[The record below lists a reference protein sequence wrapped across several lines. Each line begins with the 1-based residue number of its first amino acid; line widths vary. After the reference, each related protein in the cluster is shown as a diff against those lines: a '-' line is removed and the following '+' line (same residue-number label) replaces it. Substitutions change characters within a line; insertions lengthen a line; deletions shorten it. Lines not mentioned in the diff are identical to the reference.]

1 MPDASMTPATAA
13 AAWTCPF
20 CPLLCDGFAVDRSAA
35 PWTLTGSDCPR
46 ARRALSHF
54 GSAPAQPLVSI
65 DGRAATLDEAVEAA
79 ADILAASRQP
89 LFAGLGTDVAGA
101 RALYRLGC
109 ACGAISDAATGPALM
124 HTLRALQ
131 DRGQFTTT
139 LAEVRTRADVIV
151 CLGTQPSAR
160 YPEFF
165 RRIGLGEAQP
175 LVDRRHV
182 AFVGADV
189 DPVASAVAGA
199 TSEAIVAGA
208 DLHGL
213 VAQLAALVARRH
225 VRDPLPALA
234 ALAERLRGARYGVLV
249 VDTAALPEEGALIL
263 EIVERLVATLNAET
277 RAALLVLGGADGS
290 STVNHVHAWLSGLPL
305 RTRAGAL
312 GLEHEPL
319 AFDTRRLVDGAAV
332 DALLW
337 VSSYGPEP
345 APPAAAL
352 PRIVLAHPAMALP
365 ATNERSVFIAVA
377 TPGIDAA
384 GHLLRT
390 DGVVMLP
397 LSPVVESVLPGVA
410 AVAARI
416 EAALGAKR

>member
-1 MPDASMTPATAA
+1 MPDASMTPDAPA

-20 CPLLCDGFAVDRSAA
+20 CPLLCDGFDVDRGAVQ
-35 PWTLTGSDCPR
+35 WRLVGSDCPR
-46 ARRALSHF
+46 AQRALSHF
-54 GSAPAQPLVSI
+54 GGASTGAPVSI
-65 DGRAATLDEAVEAA
+65 DGRPATLDEAVEAA
-79 ADILAASRQP
+79 AELLAASGQP
-89 LFAGLGTDVAGA
+89 LFGGLATDVAGA
-101 RALYRLGC
+101 RALYRLAC

-151 CLGTQPSAR
+151 CLGTQPGAR

-165 RRIGLGEAQP
+165 RRIGIGEAQP
-175 LVDRRHV
+175 LADARHV
-182 AFVGADV
+182 AFVGTDL
-189 DPVASAVAGA
+189 DPALGRAART
-199 TSEAIVAGA
+199 TSEAIALEG
-208 DLHGL
+208 DLYDG

-225 VRDPLPALA
+225 VREPLPALA
-234 ALAERLRGARYGVLV
+234 ALADRLRAARYAVLV

-263 EIVERLVATLNAET
+263 ELVERLVATLNVDT

-290 STVNHVHAWLSGLPL
+290 STVNQVHAWLSGLPL

-319 AFDTRRLVDGAAV
+319 AFETRRVLDGAAA

-345 APPAAAL
+345 APPDAAL
-352 PRIVLAHPAMALP
+352 PRIVLAYPAAAP
-365 ATNERSVFIAVA
+365 AASPARSVFIAVA
-377 TPGIDAA
+377 TPGIGSS
-384 GHLLRT
+384 GHLFRT
-390 DGVVMLP
+390 DGVVLLP
-397 LSPVVESVLPGVA
+397 LSPVAETALPSVA
-410 AVAARI
+410 SVAARI
-416 EAALGAKR
+416 EAALRAKR